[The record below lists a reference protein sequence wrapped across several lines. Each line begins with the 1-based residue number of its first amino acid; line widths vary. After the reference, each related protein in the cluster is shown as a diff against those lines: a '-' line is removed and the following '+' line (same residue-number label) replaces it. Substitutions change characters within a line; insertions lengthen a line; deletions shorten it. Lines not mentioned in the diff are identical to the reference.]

1 VSLSAWGW
9 TVAAMTLIA
18 AIREVFRI
26 PIEKPDLLRSQVR
39 AFSRQIPLLYFVVAV
54 NADALAWTHFGVAP
68 LVLTTVVPTLL
79 TLACLIRAGMWFR
92 RGEQPMSD
100 AAVVHRLRTSV
111 ALTGGIA
118 VVFLAWSLSLYPYG
132 DAYAQ
137 GHVAFFLAITVVSC
151 IFCLMHS
158 RPAALLLTG
167 VAVIPFTI
175 FFVSTGRPVFI
186 AIALDMLLVSA
197 AMIYVLLAYSRDL
210 ANMIAYQKMLVET
223 HEQEAERSRS
233 NAETERAAQREILK
247 HAERFK
253 SALNNMLHGL
263 AMFDQE
269 DRLIVCNERYAQMYS
284 LPEHLTQPGVEWSEI
299 TAYRVD
305 AIGYRN
311 FNYDDPLEQRRR
323 SDGYKS
329 SVGSATRDLAD
340 GRTIFIRHQPI
351 REGGWVAVHEDVTE
365 RHRAEER
372 LSHMARHDALTGL
385 ANRFFL
391 QERMQLAVAGLP
403 NGEEFSVICLDLDH
417 FKETNDALGHPV
429 GDALLREIASR
440 LTKNLPASDL
450 VARIGGDEF
459 AILHMRI
466 IGTDEIAG
474 LARRLLT
481 ALTEPYLIEGH
492 QINIGASAGI
502 ALAPEDQS
510 AAAPLLR
517 LADIALYRAKSEC
530 KGSFRFYEA
539 EMDAAL
545 QARRQ
550 LEIDLRRALIEE
562 ELEVYFQPINDAR
575 TGAVRS
581 FEALARWRHPERGMI
596 APAEF
601 IPLAEQTGLIV
612 PLGEW
617 ILRAAC
623 REAAHW
629 PDEVG
634 VSVNLSALQFKAP
647 ALTATIHNALKDTRL
662 AAGRL
667 ELEITESVLLD
678 GTNDNLSIL
687 RDFHA
692 LGVKIALDD
701 FGTGYSSLS
710 YLRSF
715 PFDKLKID
723 QSFIRNS
730 DVRDGQEIVKA
741 IANLGQTLGITTTA
755 EGVETEDQLARMVEY
770 GCTEAQGYLFSR
782 PVPASQVAWLLNRSL
797 QAAWPAGRRDQPR
810 RPDLKVVGYDI

>member
-1 VSLSAWGW
+1 
-9 TVAAMTLIA
+9 MN
-18 AIREVFRI
+18 RR
-26 PIEKPDLLRSQVR
+26 RS
-39 AFSRQIPLLYFVVAV
+39 
-54 NADALAWTHFGVAP
+54 
-68 LVLTTVVPTLL
+68 
-79 TLACLIRAGMWFR
+79 
-92 RGEQPMSD
+92 
-100 AAVVHRLRTSV
+100 
-111 ALTGGIA
+111 
-118 VVFLAWSLSLYPYG
+118 
-132 DAYAQ
+132 
-137 GHVAFFLAITVVSC
+137 
-151 IFCLMHS
+151 
-158 RPAALLLTG
+158 
-167 VAVIPFTI
+167 
-175 FFVSTGRPVFI
+175 
-186 AIALDMLLVSA
+186 
-197 AMIYVLLAYSRDL
+197 
-210 ANMIAYQKMLVET
+210 
-223 HEQEAERSRS
+223 SRS

-263 AMFDQE
+263 AMFDTD

-284 LPEHLTQPGVEWSEI
+284 LPERLTEPGVKWSDI

-305 AIGYRN
+305 SIGYRN
-311 FNYDDPLEQRRR
+311 FSYDNPSEKRR
-323 SDGYKS
+323 SDGYKLS
-329 SVGSATRDLAD
+329 AGSVTRELAE

-351 REGGWVAVHEDVTE
+351 REGGWVAVQEDVTE

-372 LSHMARHDALTGL
+372 LSHMARHDDLTGL
-385 ANRFFL
+385 ANRFLL
-391 QERMQLAVAGLP
+391 QERMQLAVAGLQ
-403 NGEEFSVICLDLDH
+403 NGEEFAVVCLDLDH

-429 GDALLREIASR
+429 GDELLREIAFR
-440 LTKNLPASDL
+440 LTRSLPASDL

-459 AILHMRI
+459 AILHTRTA
-466 IGTDEIAG
+466 GTEEVADF
-474 LARRLLT
+474 ARRVLSVLT
-481 ALTEPYLIEGH
+481 QPFVIEGH

-502 ALAPEDQS
+502 ALAPEDHS

-539 EMDAAL
+539 AMDAAL

-550 LEIDLRRALIEE
+550 LEIDLRRALVDE

-575 TGAVRS
+575 TGAIRG
-581 FEALARWRHPERGMI
+581 FEALARWPHPERGMI
-596 APAEF
+596 SPAEF

-617 ILRAAC
+617 VLRAAC
-623 REAAHW
+623 REAMRW

-647 ALTATIHNALKDTRL
+647 ALTATIRNALKDTRL

-730 DVRDGQEIVKA
+730 DVRDGREIVKA

-782 PVPASQVAWLLNRSL
+782 PVPASQIAGLLDRSL
-797 QAAWPAGRRDQPR
+797 QAPWPAGRRDQPR

>member
-1 VSLSAWGW
+1 
-9 TVAAMTLIA
+9 MTLIA
-18 AIREVFRI
+18 AVREVFRI
-26 PIEKPDLLRSQVR
+26 PTEKPDLLRSQIK
-39 AFSRQIPLLYFVVAV
+39 AFSRKIPLLYFVVAV
-54 NADALAWTHFGVAP
+54 NADALAWTHFSVAP
-68 LVLTTVVPTLL
+68 LALTTIVPALL
-79 TLACLIRAGMWFR
+79 TVACLIRAGMWFAR
-92 RGEQPMSD
+92 REQPMSD
-100 AAVVHRLRTSV
+100 ATVVRRLRALV
-111 ALTGGIA
+111 PLTGGVA
-118 VVFLAWSLSLYPYG
+118 VVFLIWSLSLYRYG

-137 GHVAFFLAITVVSC
+137 GHIAFFLGITVVSC
-151 IFCLMHS
+151 VFCLMHS

-175 FFVSTGRPVFI
+175 FFASTGRPVFI

-197 AMIYVLLAYSRDL
+197 AMIYVLLTYSRDF
-210 ANMIAYQKMLVET
+210 ASMIDYQKKLVET
-223 HEQEAERSRS
+223 HEQATELARSS
-233 NAETERAAQREILK
+233 AETERAAQREILK

-263 AMFDQE
+263 VMFDQE
-269 DRLIVCNERYAQMYS
+269 DRLIVCNERYARMYS
-284 LPEHLTQPGVEWSEI
+284 LPESLTQPGVELSDINE
-299 TAYRVD
+299 YRLKS
-305 AIGYRN
+305 IGYRN
-311 FNYDDPLEQRRR
+311 IDHDDRSERRR
-323 SDGYKS
+323 HERYRS
-329 SVGSATRDLAD
+329 SAGSVTRELAD

-365 RHRAEER
+365 RHMAEER
-372 LSHMARHDALTGL
+372 LSHMARHDDLTGL

-391 QERMQLAVAGLP
+391 QERMQLAVAGLQ
-403 NGEEFSVICLDLDH
+403 NGEEFAVVCLDLDH

-429 GDALLREIASR
+429 GDALLRETASR
-440 LTKNLPASDL
+440 LTRSLPASDL

-459 AILHMRI
+459 AILHLRTG
-466 IGTDEIAG
+466 GTDEIAA
-474 LARRLLT
+474 LARR
-481 ALTEPYLIEGH
+481 ALTVLSEPFQIEGH

-510 AAAPLLR
+510 TAAPLLR

-539 EMDAAL
+539 AMDAAL

-550 LEIDLRRALIEE
+550 LEIDLRRALVEE

-596 APAEF
+596 SPAEF

-612 PLGEW
+612 SLGEW
-617 ILRAAC
+617 VLRAAC
-623 REAAHW
+623 KEATHW
-629 PDEVG
+629 PDEVR
-634 VSVNLSALQFKAP
+634 VSVNLSALQFKSH
-647 ALTATIHNALKDTRL
+647 ALAETIRNALKDTGL

-687 RDFHA
+687 REFHA

-782 PVPASQVAWLLNRSL
+782 PVPASQVAALLSTSE
-797 QAAWPAGRRDQPR
+797 QSWPGGRRDEPR

>member
-1 VSLSAWGW
+1 
-9 TVAAMTLIA
+9 MTLIA
-18 AIREVFRI
+18 AVRGVFRI
-26 PIEKPDLLRSQVR
+26 PTEKPDLLRSQVR

-68 LVLTTVVPTLL
+68 LVLTTIVPTLL
-79 TLACLIRAGMWFR
+79 TLACLIRAGMWFK

-100 AAVVHRLRTSV
+100 AAVVRRLRASV

-197 AMIYVLLAYSRDL
+197 AMIYVLLAYSRDF
-210 ANMIAYQKMLVET
+210 ANMIAYQNMLVET
-223 HEQEAERSRS
+223 HERAAELARSS
-233 NAETERAAQREILK
+233 AETERAAQREILK

-263 AMFDQE
+263 VMFDQE

-284 LPEHLTQPGVEWSEI
+284 LPERLTQPGVDWSDI
-299 TAYRVD
+299 TAYRVE

-311 FNYDDPLEQRRR
+311 FSYDDLSKRR

-329 SVGSATRDLAD
+329 SVGSVTRELAD

-372 LSHMARHDALTGL
+372 LSHMARHDDLTGL
-385 ANRFFL
+385 ANRFHL
-391 QERMQLAVAGLP
+391 QERMQLAVAGLQD
-403 NGEEFSVICLDLDH
+403 GEEFAVICLDLDH

-440 LTKNLPASDL
+440 LTKSLPASDL

-459 AILHMRI
+459 AILHVRT
-466 IGTDEIAG
+466 GRTDEIAALVR
-474 LARRLLT
+474 LALT
-481 ALTEPYLIEGH
+481 VLTEPYLIEGH
-492 QINIGASAGI
+492 QIDIGASAGI
-502 ALAPEDQS
+502 ALGPEDQS

-539 EMDAAL
+539 AMDAAL

-562 ELEVYFQPINDAR
+562 ELEVHFQPINDAR

-596 APAEF
+596 SPAEF

-617 ILRAAC
+617 VLRAAC
-623 REAAHW
+623 REATNW
-629 PDEVG
+629 PDEVR
-634 VSVNLSALQFKAP
+634 VSVNLSALQFKSP
-647 ALTATIHNALKDTRL
+647 ALTASIRNALRDTGL

-687 RDFHA
+687 REFHA

-782 PVPASQVAWLLNRSL
+782 PVPASQVAALLCEFGRAQWLG
-797 QAAWPAGRRDQPR
+797 GRPDQPR

>member
-1 VSLSAWGW
+1 
-9 TVAAMTLIA
+9 
-18 AIREVFRI
+18 
-26 PIEKPDLLRSQVR
+26 
-39 AFSRQIPLLYFVVAV
+39 V
-54 NADALAWTHFGVAP
+54 NADALAWTHYGVAP
-68 LVLTTVVPTLL
+68 LALTTIVPTLL
-79 TLACLIRAGMWFR
+79 TVACLLRAGIWFKR
-92 RGEQPMSD
+92 RERPMSD

-111 ALTGGIA
+111 ALAGGIGL
-118 VVFLAWSLSLYPYG
+118 VFLAWSLSLYPYG

-137 GHVAFFLAITVVSC
+137 GHVAFFIAITVVSC

-158 RPAALLLTG
+158 RPAALFLTG

-175 FFVSTGRPVFI
+175 FFVSTGSPVFI
-186 AIALDMLLVSA
+186 AIALDMLLVSM
-197 AMIYVLLAYSRDL
+197 AMMYVLLAYSRDF
-210 ANMIAYQKMLVET
+210 ANMIAYQKKLVET
-223 HEQEAERSRS
+223 HEQAAELARS
-233 NAETERAAQREILK
+233 NAETERAAQREILN
-247 HAERFK
+247 HAERLK
-253 SALNNMLHGL
+253 SALNNMLDGL
-263 AMFDQE
+263 VMFDTQ

-284 LPEHLTQPGVEWSEI
+284 LPERLTQPGVKWSDI

-305 AIGYRN
+305 SIGYRN
-311 FNYDDPLEQRRR
+311 FNYDNPSEKRR
-323 SDGYKS
+323 SDDYKS
-329 SVGSATRDLAD
+329 SAGSVTRELAD

-351 REGGWVAVHEDVTE
+351 RESGWVAVHEDVTE

-372 LSHMARHDALTGL
+372 LSHMARHDDLTGL

-391 QERMQLAVAGLP
+391 QERMQLAVAGLQ
-403 NGEEFSVICLDLDH
+403 NGEEFAVVCLDLDH

-429 GDALLREIASR
+429 GDALLREIAFR
-440 LTKNLPASDL
+440 LTKSLPASDL

-459 AILHMRI
+459 AILHMRTV
-466 IGTDEIAG
+466 GTDDIAA
-474 LARRLLT
+474 LARRVLSV
-481 ALTEPYLIEGH
+481 LTEPYLIEGH
-492 QINIGASAGI
+492 QIDIGASAGI

-539 EMDAAL
+539 AMDAAL

-550 LEIDLRRALIEE
+550 LEIDLRRALIEG

-575 TGAVRS
+575 TGAIRS
-581 FEALARWRHPERGMI
+581 FEALARWPHPERGMI
-596 APAEF
+596 SPAEF

-617 ILRAAC
+617 VLRAAC
-623 REAAHW
+623 REATNW

-647 ALTATIHNALKDTRL
+647 ALTATIRNALEDTRL

-687 RDFHA
+687 REFHA

-730 DVRDGQEIVKA
+730 DVRDGREIVKA

-782 PVPASQVAWLLNRSL
+782 PVPASEIAGLLERSA
-797 QAAWPAGRRDQPR
+797 QAPWPGGRRDQPR

>member
-1 VSLSAWGW
+1 MTL
-9 TVAAMTLIA
+9 VAAV
-18 AIREVFRI
+18 RELFRI
-26 PIEKPDLLRSQVR
+26 PTEEPDLLRSQIK

-68 LVLTTVVPTLL
+68 LALTTIVPTLL
-79 TLACLIRAGMWFR
+79 TVACFIRAGIWFKR
-92 RGEQPMSD
+92 REQPMSD
-100 AAVVHRLRTSV
+100 AAVVRRLRTSV
-111 ALTGGIA
+111 ALTGAIA
-118 VVFLAWSLSLYPYG
+118 ILFLVWSLTLYPYG

-137 GHVAFFLAITVVSC
+137 GHVAFFLGITVVSC

-167 VAVIPFTI
+167 LAVIPFTI

-197 AMIYVLLAYSRDL
+197 AMIYVLLAYSRDF
-210 ANMIAYQKMLVET
+210 ANLIASQKKLVET
-223 HEQEAERSRS
+223 HEQAAELARS
-233 NAETERAAQREILK
+233 NAETESAAQRETLK

-269 DRLIVCNERYAQMYS
+269 ARLIVCNERYAQMYS
-284 LPEHLTQPGVEWSEI
+284 LPERLTQPGVAWRDI

-305 AIGYRN
+305 SIGYRN
-311 FNYDDPLEQRRR
+311 FSYDDPLEKRR
-323 SDGYKS
+323 SEAYKS
-329 SVGSATRDLAD
+329 SVGSATRELAD
-340 GRTIFIRHQPI
+340 GRTIFVRHQPI

-372 LSHMARHDALTGL
+372 LSHMARHDVLTGL
-385 ANRFFL
+385 ANRFLL
-391 QERMQLAVAGLP
+391 QERMQLAIAGLQ
-403 NGEEFSVICLDLDH
+403 NGEEFAVVCLDLDH

-429 GDALLREIASR
+429 GDALLREIACR
-440 LTKNLPASDL
+440 LVGSLPASDL
-450 VARIGGDEF
+450 AARIGGDEF
-459 AILHMRI
+459 AILHMRTV
-466 IGTDEIAG
+466 GTDDVAA
-474 LARRLLT
+474 LARRVLT
-481 ALTEPYLIEGH
+481 ILTEPYLIEGH

-517 LADIALYRAKSEC
+517 LADIALYRAKSEH
-530 KGSFRFYEA
+530 KGSLRFYEA
-539 EMDAAL
+539 EMDAVL

-550 LEIDLRRALIEE
+550 LEIDLRRALMEE

-596 APAEF
+596 SPAEF

-623 REAAHW
+623 REAMHW

-634 VSVNLSALQFKAP
+634 VSVNLSALQFKGP
-647 ALTATIHNALKDTRL
+647 TLTATIRGALKDTRL

-692 LGVKIALDD
+692 LGIKIALDD

-782 PVPASQVAWLLNRSL
+782 PVPAAQVAGLLNRE
-797 QAAWPAGRRDQPR
+797 WPEGRRDQPR

>member
-1 VSLSAWGW
+1 
-9 TVAAMTLIA
+9 MTLIA
-18 AIREVFRI
+18 AVREVFRI
-26 PIEKPDLLRSQVR
+26 PTEKPDLLRSQVR

-68 LVLTTVVPTLL
+68 LVLTTIVPTLL
-79 TLACLIRAGMWFR
+79 TLACFLRAGIWFKR
-92 RGEQPMSD
+92 SERPMSD
-100 AAVVHRLRTSV
+100 AAVVRRLRTSV
-111 ALTGGIA
+111 VLTGGVA
-118 VVFLAWSLSLYPYG
+118 VVFLVWSLSLYPYG

-137 GHVAFFLAITVVSC
+137 GHVAFFLGITVVSC

-167 VAVIPFTI
+167 VAIIPFTI

-186 AIALDMLLVSA
+186 AVALDMLLVSA
-197 AMIYVLLAYSRDL
+197 AMIYVLLAYSRDF
-210 ANMIAYQKMLVET
+210 ANMIAYQKRLVET
-223 HEQEAERSRS
+223 HEHAAELARA
-233 NAETERAAQREILK
+233 NAETERVAQREILK

-269 DRLIVCNERYAQMYS
+269 DRLIVCNERYAQMYA
-284 LPEHLTQPGVEWSEI
+284 LPERLTKPGVDWSDI
-299 TAYRVD
+299 TAYRMET
-305 AIGYRN
+305 IGYRN
-311 FNYDDPLEQRRR
+311 FNYGNLLEKRR
-323 SDGYKS
+323 SDGYKA
-329 SVGSATRDLAD
+329 SVGSVTRELGD

-365 RHRAEER
+365 QRRAEER
-372 LSHMARHDALTGL
+372 LSHMARHDDLTGL
-385 ANRFFL
+385 ANRFLL
-391 QERMQLAVAGLP
+391 QERMQLAVAGLH
-403 NGEEFSVICLDLDH
+403 NGEEFAVICLDLDH

-440 LTKNLPASDL
+440 LTKSLPASDL
-450 VARIGGDEF
+450 VARIGGDGF
-459 AILHMRI
+459 AMLHLRTG
-466 IGTDEIAG
+466 GTDEIAA
-474 LARRLLT
+474 LARRVLT
-481 ALTEPYLIEGH
+481 VLTEPYLIEGH
-492 QINIGASAGI
+492 QIHIGASAGI

-510 AAAPLLR
+510 AATPLMR

-530 KGSFRFYEA
+530 KGGFRFYEA
-539 EMDAAL
+539 AMDAAL

-596 APAEF
+596 SPAEF

-617 ILRAAC
+617 VLRAAC
-623 REAAHW
+623 KEAMHW
-629 PDEVG
+629 PEEIR
-634 VSVNLSALQFKAP
+634 VSVNLSALQFKSS
-647 ALTATIHNALKDTRL
+647 ALTATIRNALKDTGL
-662 AAGRL
+662 DAGRL

-687 RDFHA
+687 REFHA

-755 EGVETEDQLARMVEY
+755 EGVETEDQLVRMVEY

-782 PVPASQVAWLLNRSL
+782 PVPASQVAALLSKSVQSPRT
-797 QAAWPAGRRDQPR
+797 AGRRDQPR

>member
-1 VSLSAWGW
+1 
-9 TVAAMTLIA
+9 MILIA
-18 AIREVFRI
+18 AVREVFRI
-26 PIEKPDLLRSQVR
+26 PTENPDLLRSQIK

-54 NADALAWTHFGVAP
+54 NADALAWAHFGVAP
-68 LVLTTVVPTLL
+68 LALTTIVPTLL
-79 TLACLIRAGMWFR
+79 TVACLLRAGIWFKR
-92 RGEQPMSD
+92 RERPMSD
-100 AAVVHRLRTSV
+100 VAVVHRLRTSV
-111 ALTGGIA
+111 ALAGGIGL
-118 VVFLAWSLSLYPYG
+118 VFLAWSLSLYPYG

-137 GHVAFFLAITVVSC
+137 GHVAFFIGITVVSC

-167 VAVIPFTI
+167 VVVIPFTI
-175 FFVSTGRPVFI
+175 FFASTGRPVFI

-197 AMIYVLLAYSRDL
+197 AMIYVLLAYSRDF
-210 ANMIAYQKMLVET
+210 ANMIAYQKKLVET
-223 HEQEAERSRS
+223 HEQAAEIARSS
-233 NAETERAAQREILK
+233 AETERAAQREILK

-263 AMFDQE
+263 VMFDTQ

-284 LPEHLTQPGVEWSEI
+284 LPERLTQPGVNWSDI
-299 TAYRVD
+299 TAYRMD
-305 AIGYRN
+305 SIGYRN
-311 FNYDDPLEQRRR
+311 FSYDNPSERRR

-329 SVGSATRDLAD
+329 SAGSVTRELAD

-372 LSHMARHDALTGL
+372 LSHMARHDDLTGL
-385 ANRFFL
+385 ANRFLL
-391 QERMQLAVAGLP
+391 QERMQLAVVGLEQ
-403 NGEEFSVICLDLDH
+403 GEEFAVICLDLDH

-440 LTKNLPASDL
+440 LTESLPASDL

-459 AILHMRI
+459 AILHMRTV
-466 IGTDEIAG
+466 GTDEIAA

-481 ALTEPYLIEGH
+481 VLTEPYLIEGH

-510 AAAPLLR
+510 AATPLLR

-539 EMDAAL
+539 AMDAAL

-596 APAEF
+596 SPAEF

-617 ILRAAC
+617 VLRAAC
-623 REAAHW
+623 REAMHW

-647 ALTATIHNALKDTRL
+647 ALTATIRNALTDTRL

-692 LGVKIALDD
+692 LGIKIALDD

-730 DVRDGQEIVKA
+730 DVRDGREIVKA
-741 IANLGQTLGITTTA
+741 IASLGQTLGITTTA
-755 EGVETEDQLARMVEY
+755 EGVETEAQLARMVEY

-782 PVPASQVAWLLNRSL
+782 PVPASQVAALLNRS
-797 QAAWPAGRRDQPR
+797 WPVGRRDQPR

>member
-1 VSLSAWGW
+1 
-9 TVAAMTLIA
+9 MTLIA
-18 AIREVFRI
+18 AVREVFRI
-26 PIEKPDLLRSQVR
+26 PTEKPELLRSQVR

-68 LVLTTVVPTLL
+68 LVLTTMAPTLL
-79 TLACLIRAGMWFR
+79 TLACLIRAGIWFER
-92 RGEQPMSD
+92 REQPMSD
-100 AAVVHRLRTSV
+100 AAVVLRLRTSV
-111 ALTGGIA
+111 ALTGGIG

-167 VAVIPFTI
+167 VAVVPFTI
-175 FFVSTGRPVFI
+175 FFGSTGRPVFI
-186 AIALDMLLVSA
+186 AIALDMLLVST
-197 AMIYVLLAYSRDL
+197 AMVYVLLAYSRDF
-210 ANMIAYQKMLVET
+210 ANMIAYQKKLVET
-223 HEQEAERSRS
+223 HEQAAERARS
-233 NAETERAAQREILK
+233 SAETERAAQREILK

-263 AMFDQE
+263 AMFDTE
-269 DRLIVCNERYAQMYS
+269 NRLIVCNERYAQMYA
-284 LPEHLTQPGVEWSEI
+284 LPEGLTLPGVELSDI
-299 TAYRVD
+299 NAYRMKS
-305 AIGYRN
+305 IGYVN
-311 FNYDDPLEQRRR
+311 LDYDDPSEKHRHERYR
-323 SDGYKS
+323 S
-329 SVGSATRDLAD
+329 SVGSVTRELAD
-340 GRTIFIRHQPI
+340 GRTILIRHQPI

-365 RHRAEER
+365 QHRAEER
-372 LSHMARHDALTGL
+372 LSHMARHDDLTGL
-385 ANRFFL
+385 ANRFCL
-391 QERMQLAVAGLP
+391 QERMQLAVAGLQ
-403 NGEEFSVICLDLDH
+403 NGEKFAILCLDLDH

-429 GDALLREIASR
+429 GDALLREIAVR
-440 LTKNLPASDL
+440 LTKSAAASDL
-450 VARIGGDEF
+450 VARIGGDGF
-459 AILHMRI
+459 AILHVRTVE
-466 IGTDEIAG
+466 TDDVAD
-474 LARRLLT
+474 LARRVLSVV
-481 ALTEPYLIEGH
+481 AEPYVIEGH
-492 QINIGASAGI
+492 PISIGASAGI
-502 ALAPEDQS
+502 SLAPEDQS

-517 LADIALYRAKSEC
+517 LADIALYRAKSGS

-545 QARRQ
+545 QTRLQ
-550 LEIDLRRALIEE
+550 LEIDLRSALIEE

-581 FEALARWRHPERGMI
+581 FEALARWRHHERGMI
-596 APAEF
+596 SPAEF

-617 ILRAAC
+617 VLRTAC
-623 REAAHW
+623 KEATHW
-629 PDEVG
+629 PDEVR
-634 VSVNLSALQFKAP
+634 VSVNVSVLQFKTP
-647 ALTATIHNALKDTRL
+647 SLTATVRKALEDTGL

-687 RDFHA
+687 REFHA

-723 QSFIRNS
+723 QSFIKNS

-782 PVPASQVAWLLNRSL
+782 PVPASQVAALLSTSK
-797 QAAWPAGRRDQPR
+797 QSWPGGRRDEPR
-810 RPDLKVVGYDI
+810 RPDLKLVGYDI